1 VKDETIVKVSAIWA
15 LTILLIV
22 DAFTWKIDHALWS
35 AVIAAISGLAGYQV
49 GISKGNANKD
59 E

>member
-1 VKDETIVKVSAIWA
+1 MEDQTLIKLSAIWG
-15 LTILLIV
+15 LVIVLIV
-22 DAFTWKIDHALWS
+22 DALTWKIDHALWS